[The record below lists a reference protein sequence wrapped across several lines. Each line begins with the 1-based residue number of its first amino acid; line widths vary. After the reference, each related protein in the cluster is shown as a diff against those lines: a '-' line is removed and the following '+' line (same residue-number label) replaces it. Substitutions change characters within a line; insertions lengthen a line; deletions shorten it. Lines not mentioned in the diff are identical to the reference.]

1 MANYTGTFSNL
12 LEDSTQDTSTISN
25 VGADTSQQ
33 TYQGTFSNLVTPSIT
48 TTGEP
53 SNLQKFQY
61 GLASETY
68 LLGDLKRLGKATIQ
82 SLYSGKSFSEERRE
96 EEELRLKGIY
106 EDHPWAESG
115 QYDNDAE
122 VWAGRIGIMATD
134 PVYWLMPWARAAQ
147 AGKIIGKG
155 GWELA
160 KLGAGVGA
168 GDTLIRDFARTGK
181 FSPTNIL
188 IGAGAG
194 AVLSPAVTGL
204 TRGIGMGV
212 NKALPNL
219 FKDKPKE
226 IIKTIKD
233 VHKKNYGVDEKTLE
247 RLYNIPTLPRLQKMW
262 QSIAEGENVYKT
274 IFEPIE
280 TFVKQID
287 DAVDIVK
294 LIKDKNALFSTI
306 AQEQKQLVKKGL
318 KSPFELKFKVLGG
331 KTLEASSP
339 ADIKKFKT
347 KILGELNK
355 KKLAFNKV
363 QQRKHT
369 NLLINVTKEYH
380 KATGLTGQAM
390 RMLSVN
396 LTRPLVGTGMGAT
409 AGSLFG
415 NDENF
420 KYYMMAGGS
429 VGGLHRIL
437 MRGGIKGI
445 PMPTQ
450 IKFANILKKDF
461 WTNLD
466 RHIRIGAT
474 TTQQSKLSQRGP
486 VMDEFSVAMFDRP
499 ADTIR
504 LDWLGRVHK
513 DAGSSIGLVGTG
525 TSVEQMA
532 IKRWANLTDSLYED
546 VLKGM
551 NKNAQRD
558 ALRIVRGA
566 SSKGM
571 SDDAKQLAGKIN
583 SWLDEHRAYY
593 NEVGLTEKEILKNY
607 FPRKFNYKIINQSPE
622 HQEQFLQDVTDIFQ
636 NITKKASKTN
646 KIKIGIGTSKK
657 DYVTSPLKKAQAR
670 KSAESYFKSITD
682 THENPIIDFKK
693 LERGETLN
701 VQSFKLPLNQH
712 LDFERI
718 LKGSYKDVEGVLEKW
733 LVNDVGAV
741 LTDLARTTSKSV
753 EFARVFG
760 PKGEMLKTFIKRIT
774 DQYKDAKFTK
784 VGGMYGKEH
793 RADLQGIRDAV
804 NSYFGRYVG
813 NFGRGGNTTKS
824 MSAVLSTLANFNMM
838 DKVTIA
844 NIGDLI
850 QPFQN
855 SRYFFSAV
863 KGMMPFQSNV
873 SKQMA
878 LKNTKLG
885 ITNLKD
891 AFVGSDGVVSPLSK
905 TVGSDNF
912 LSLTR
917 SANEKFF
924 KLIGLEAITN
934 LSRKYAYNVGA
945 IDAHKAARSII
956 QGMKEF
962 RVTKISDLMNNKFY
976 ADEIRH
982 LSKVGAIQT
991 DKTSGRIINS
1001 KQLIE
1006 FGNAKNLTE
1015 AMKSKSSANIIDR
1028 VGTKAADRDAI
1039 IPQVGNRL
1047 LFTQDKQPLIRL
1059 IGQFSSWAMAKSAQT
1074 NAMLTRIEDGNLRT
1088 AVGMLGALTVFGGIK
1103 DLRDYAKFGEFDTK
1117 DNIDD
1122 DPMKWLADAN
1132 QMSGNLGWLP
1142 TLLVNQ
1148 FAGYGSGRP
1157 IEFFPAISMAS
1168 DISKAMVD
1176 STPFSTADWD
1186 KAIREWYQVAPA
1198 PTLRGLI
1205 DRSFGGIGLT
1215 YKKDFN
1221 IVNDA
1226 MNSVSIPANKF
1237 ALGGVA
1243 DFNHAYSKAR
1253 NEKKE
1258 LFVWDENEYTTK
1270 QADESDKDFKEFL
1283 GVEKFEGEKITIKNK
1298 PFKPAIQEDFDNAL
1312 APTTQMSAPIIKKAE
1327 PLKISPVEMKARY
1340 GTGFMYNNPVNVERT
1355 QDWAGSYDDMGYG
1368 ANERFAIFDSPVMG
1382 IRAGIRDVNSK
1393 IDRIGGDIT
1402 TILTEFAPPKDQP
1415 SIKHLNNYIKFVKN
1429 KLGKSVVT
1437 KADVPDMIKAM
1448 IQFENKPSVAN
1459 YYLENPDYFTEA
1471 IRLEKKD
1478 LPKSHRYNKG
1488 GAAVR
1493 QGYRLGAVA
1502 TKVAMP
1508 IINRALTQ
1516 ITKTKGSYKKFNNI
1530 LKDYNADKK
1539 ILDFGSGLGHGTPL
1553 LKGTKIISHEPYAQ
1567 PLKITNTKGR
1577 LPDYKDVDTLIQRE
1591 GLNSQDAVIH
1601 HMVTNVIDNPL
1612 ERQLTIKTI
1621 GDLLKKDGIS
1631 ILTTRSKADVL
1642 KAKTKEAFGDGF
1654 IIGKGSEKTFQKG
1667 FGQDE
1672 LKKYVKNILG
1682 DAFEVFKIPNKYK
1695 ISGSGVIIKKLDDA
1709 VKLSEGGQ
1717 VRQLLNGGGS
1727 TYRRNARESY
1737 IASSNKPKASSSNTN
1752 KPPTEKVWDESKK
1765 DDPTTKVDYTS
1776 KPSDDGGNGGVSK
1789 IIKTLKPDIVDVTIP
1804 IPKEDRDVRKEK
1816 MKRVFEDREMK
1827 AGAWKEFNLFGG
1839 EGKVGGELF
1848 LESAGQGLEI
1858 DTGMRADTTWQ
1869 KGDTFIQGQY
1879 DSGDWSVAGKKG
1891 ILEAS
1896 IKGNEDNTSGY
1907 IGVNIPLSF
1916 KSGGLLDRKRS

>member
-1 MANYTGTFSNL
+1 MATYTGKYSNL

-33 TYQGTFSNLVTPSIT
+33 TYQGKYSNLVTPSIT

-646 KIKIGIGTSKK
+646 KVKIGIGTSKK

-1088 AVGMLGALTVFGGIK
+1088 AVGMLGALTVFGAIK

-1258 LFVWDENEYTTK
+1258 LFTWDGNEYSTK
-1270 QADESDKDFKEFL
+1270 QADETDEEYKNFL
-1283 GVEKFEGEKITIKNK
+1283 GIKKFEGEKITIKNK

-1312 APTTQMSAPIIKKAE
+1312 ASTTQMKIEPKIKPKE
-1327 PLKISPVEMKARY
+1327 KEVIWINNPGMVKIS
-1340 GTGFMYNNPVNVERT
+1340 
-1355 QDWAGSYDDMGYG
+1355 QDWQGEVHEGSSG
-1368 ANERFAIFDSPVMG
+1368 
-1382 IRAGIRDVNSK
+1382 
-1393 IDRIGGDIT
+1393 
-1402 TILTEFAPPKDQP
+1402 EF
-1415 SIKHLNNYIKFVKN
+1415 
-1429 KLGKSVVT
+1429 
-1437 KADVPDMIKAM
+1437 
-1448 IQFENKPSVAN
+1448 
-1459 YYLENPDYFTEA
+1459 
-1471 IRLEKKD
+1471 
-1478 LPKSHRYNKG
+1478 
-1488 GAAVR
+1488 
-1493 QGYRLGAVA
+1493 
-1502 TKVAMP
+1502 
-1508 IINRALTQ
+1508 
-1516 ITKTKGSYKKFNNI
+1516 YKKF
-1530 LKDYNADKK
+1530 D
-1539 ILDFGSGLGHGTPL
+1539 
-1553 LKGTKIISHEPYAQ
+1553 TKE
-1567 PLKITNTKGR
+1567 
-1577 LPDYKDVDTLIQRE
+1577 E
-1591 GLNSQDAVIH
+1591 GLADIIN
-1601 HMVTNVIDNPL
+1601 
-1612 ERQLTIKTI
+1612 TIKKYKTN
-1621 GDLLKKDGIS
+1621 DLNEIMTMYATDDKSGKKF
-1631 ILTTRSKADVL
+1631 KMYEEVL
-1642 KAKTKEAFGDGF
+1642 KNKFGVPDKIDFTDRKQVRALIKGITHVENSTLPYKEYYTSDSYERALKLLGF
-1654 IIGKGSEKTFQKG
+1654 
-1667 FGQDE
+1667 
-1672 LKKYVKNILG
+1672 KYG
-1682 DAFEVFKIPNKYK
+1682 
-1695 ISGSGVIIKKLDDA
+1695 GA
-1709 VKLSEGGQ
+1709 V

-1727 TYRRNARESY
+1727 TYRRRVKKGRGPSRDRQRIKTKSSNTGGGSTARERY
-1737 IASSNKPKASSSNTN
+1737 IASSNKPVDTSSNQ
-1752 KPPTEKVWDESKK
+1752 PPTEKVWDDKRKK
-1765 DDPTTKVDYTS
+1765 EKTVRVDYTS
-1776 KPSDDGGNGGVSK
+1776 DEPKGMGEV
-1789 IIKTLKPDIVDVTIP
+1789 IKET
-1804 IPKEDRDVRKEK
+1804 VREK
-1816 MKRVFEDREMK
+1816 TKD
-1827 AGAWKEFNLFGG
+1827 
-1839 EGKVGGELF
+1839 KVGIDWNIPSKADDVGTIF
-1848 LESAGQGLEI
+1848 RKGQSL
-1858 DTGMRADTTWQ
+1858 A
-1869 KGDTFIQGQY
+1869 
-1879 DSGDWSVAGKKG
+1879 SVGPEVS
-1891 ILEAS
+1891 LYH
-1896 IKGNEDNTSGY
+1896 SGY
-1907 IGVNIPLSF
+1907 IPFTTGEKDVYEVGAKIGGTGWSDPSTYGEEQNLYGKGIVENKLGFTTGDINYNINKGDASGKIVQTFKEPAILDNPYVEFTPTLGLEKTPDEDTKIVGGIDISLPNDEDKKFTIGTTGDSFYAGASLSF
-1916 KSGGLLDRKRS
+1916 KKGGLLDRKRS

>member
-1 MANYTGTFSNL
+1 MATYTGKYSNL

-33 TYQGTFSNLVTPSIT
+33 TYQGKYSNLVTPSIT

-646 KIKIGIGTSKK
+646 KVKIGIGTSKK

-1088 AVGMLGALTVFGGIK
+1088 AVGMLGALTVFGAIK

-1258 LFVWDENEYTTK
+1258 LFTWDGNEYSTK
-1270 QADESDKDFKEFL
+1270 QADETDEEYKNFL
-1283 GVEKFEGEKITIKNK
+1283 GIKKFEGEKITIKNK

-1312 APTTQMSAPIIKKAE
+1312 APTTQMKIEPKIKPKE
-1327 PLKISPVEMKARY
+1327 KEVIWINNPGMVKIS
-1340 GTGFMYNNPVNVERT
+1340 
-1355 QDWAGSYDDMGYG
+1355 QDWQGEVHEGSSG
-1368 ANERFAIFDSPVMG
+1368 
-1382 IRAGIRDVNSK
+1382 
-1393 IDRIGGDIT
+1393 
-1402 TILTEFAPPKDQP
+1402 EF
-1415 SIKHLNNYIKFVKN
+1415 
-1429 KLGKSVVT
+1429 
-1437 KADVPDMIKAM
+1437 
-1448 IQFENKPSVAN
+1448 
-1459 YYLENPDYFTEA
+1459 
-1471 IRLEKKD
+1471 
-1478 LPKSHRYNKG
+1478 
-1488 GAAVR
+1488 
-1493 QGYRLGAVA
+1493 
-1502 TKVAMP
+1502 
-1508 IINRALTQ
+1508 
-1516 ITKTKGSYKKFNNI
+1516 YKKF
-1530 LKDYNADKK
+1530 D
-1539 ILDFGSGLGHGTPL
+1539 
-1553 LKGTKIISHEPYAQ
+1553 TKE
-1567 PLKITNTKGR
+1567 
-1577 LPDYKDVDTLIQRE
+1577 E
-1591 GLNSQDAVIH
+1591 GLADIIN
-1601 HMVTNVIDNPL
+1601 
-1612 ERQLTIKTI
+1612 TIKKYKTN
-1621 GDLLKKDGIS
+1621 DLNEIMTMYATDDKSGKKF
-1631 ILTTRSKADVL
+1631 KMYEEVL
-1642 KAKTKEAFGDGF
+1642 KNTFGVPDKIDFTDRKQVRALIKGITHVENSTLPYKEYYTSDSYERALKLLGF
-1654 IIGKGSEKTFQKG
+1654 
-1667 FGQDE
+1667 
-1672 LKKYVKNILG
+1672 KYG
-1682 DAFEVFKIPNKYK
+1682 
-1695 ISGSGVIIKKLDDA
+1695 GA
-1709 VKLSEGGQ
+1709 V

-1727 TYRRNARESY
+1727 TYRRRVKKGRGPSRDRQRIKTKSSNTGGGSTAREKH
-1737 IASSNKPKASSSNTN
+1737 IASSNKPVDTSSNQ
-1752 KPPTEKVWDESKK
+1752 PPTEKVWDDKRKK
-1765 DDPTTKVDYTS
+1765 EKTVRVDYTS
-1776 KPSDDGGNGGVSK
+1776 DEPKGMGEV
-1789 IIKTLKPDIVDVTIP
+1789 IKET
-1804 IPKEDRDVRKEK
+1804 VREK
-1816 MKRVFEDREMK
+1816 TKD
-1827 AGAWKEFNLFGG
+1827 
-1839 EGKVGGELF
+1839 KVGIDWNIPSKADDVGTIF
-1848 LESAGQGLEI
+1848 RKGQSL
-1858 DTGMRADTTWQ
+1858 A
-1869 KGDTFIQGQY
+1869 
-1879 DSGDWSVAGKKG
+1879 SVGPEVS
-1891 ILEAS
+1891 LYH
-1896 IKGNEDNTSGY
+1896 SGY
-1907 IGVNIPLSF
+1907 IPFTTGEKDVYEVGAKIGGTGWSDPSTYGEEQNLYGKGIVENKLGFTTGDINYNINRGDTSAKILQTFKEPAILDNPYVEFTPTLGLEKTPDEDTKIVGGIDISLPNDEDKKFTIGTTGDSFYAGASLSF
-1916 KSGGLLDRKRS
+1916 KKGGLLDRKRS